1 MFIALGVSLK
11 YAILPAV
18 VDTLVMSQV
27 AGINLNIYLFGFFCI
42 FIFFSLKAFLYLVG
56 VGGDK

>member
-18 VDTLVMSQV
+18 VDTLVMSQE
-27 AGINLNIYLFGFFCI
+27 AAINLNIYFFGFINI
-42 FIFFSLKAFLYLVG
+42 FIYFPLKAFHYLVG